1 MGLFNFFRKK
11 SKPSKSFMR
20 MGFGKKIYFKNVPCR
35 YVHSYGQ
42 DDIFLRDDTN
52 ALIRFESSYVDKVIL
67 TQKLK

>member
-1 MGLFNFFRKK
+1 
-11 SKPSKSFMR
+11 MR